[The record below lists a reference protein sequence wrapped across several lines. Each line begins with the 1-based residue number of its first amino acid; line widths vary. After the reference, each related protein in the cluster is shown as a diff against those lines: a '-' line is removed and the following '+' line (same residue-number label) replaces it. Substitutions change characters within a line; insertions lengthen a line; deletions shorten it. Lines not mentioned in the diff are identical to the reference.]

1 MQFNLI
7 LILFFF
13 HEVLILLS
21 QYGDASKSRYLVSIR
36 NSLQRIEKLLVKQAE
51 QPTFSCH
58 VPENIFSLIWE
69 ISKFSNND
77 GNEVHIY

>member
-21 QYGDASKSRYLVSIR
+21 QYGDASKSRYVTIKS
-36 NSLQRIEKLLVKQAE
+36 SLQRIENLLLKQAE
-51 QPTFSCH
+51 QPTLSCH
-58 VPENIFSLIWE
+58 IPEKIFNLIWE
-69 ISKFSNND
+69 ISKNPSND
-77 GNEVHIY
+77 TNEVHMY